1 MVGEK
6 TMCDKKKFNRAEALR
21 LTPINRLAAIKLKV
35 AGLEEQPSVLPVFQL
50 MSWGLADCACLAHED
65 TADELMQLVWQ
76 PDQRAALDYLLTNVP
91 GGAIAFQRKLLHMPP
106 RAAAWA
112 LLGVFDL
119 RLKADPHK
127 PYP

>member
-1 MVGEK
+1 M
-6 TMCDKKKFNRAEALR
+6 
-21 LTPINRLAAIKLKV
+21 
-35 AGLEEQPSVLPVFQL
+35 VLPVFQL
-50 MSWGLADCACLAHED
+50 MSWGLADCSCLAHED

-76 PDQRAALDYLLTNVP
+76 PDQRAALDYLLANAP

-112 LLGVFDL
+112 LLGAFDM
-119 RLKADPHK
+119 RLKADPLK